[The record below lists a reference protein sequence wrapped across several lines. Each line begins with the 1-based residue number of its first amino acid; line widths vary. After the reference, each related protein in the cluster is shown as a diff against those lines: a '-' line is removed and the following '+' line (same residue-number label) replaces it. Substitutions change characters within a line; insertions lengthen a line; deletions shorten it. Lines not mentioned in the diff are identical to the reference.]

1 MIDLDGLPGAER
13 VEAGRRDLAAGR
25 WTPDAWLLAVAAT
38 RLRELGVELP
48 PVAPPREPELALY
61 EALRAEEGDAYFRYN
76 ALRGELASFI
86 SALEARDLHARTA
99 D

>member
-25 WTPDAWLLAVAAT
+25 WTTDAWLLAAAAT
-38 RLRELGVELP
+38 RLRELGIELP

-61 EALRAEEGDAYFRYN
+61 EALRAEGGDAYFRYT

-86 SALEARDLHARTA
+86 AALEARGRGSRPGG
-99 D
+99 

>member
-13 VEAGRRDLAAGR
+13 VEAGRRDLACGR
-25 WTPDAWLLAVAAT
+25 WSIDAWLLAAAAT
-38 RLRELGVELP
+38 RLRELGIELP
-48 PVAPPREPELALY
+48 PVEPPREPELSLY
-61 EALRAEEGDAYFRYN
+61 EALCAEGGDAYFRYN

>member
-25 WTPDAWLLAVAAT
+25 WTTDAWLLAAAAT
-38 RLRELGVELP
+38 RLRELGIELP

-61 EALRAEEGDAYFRYN
+61 EALRAEGGDAYFRYN

-86 SALEARDLHARTA
+86 AALEARGRGSRPGG
-99 D
+99 